1 MIMQQNPYIDEID
14 KLVEK
19 VLSRIE
25 HEIPWSGNFAP
36 VYESFP
42 NKDEATKR
50 VAGLF
55 RLRVYKMPADVV
67 PDPEKRYI
75 EAAVYHISGSY
86 KADVIV
92 GSGNNDDIISIMKSD
107 SFRAKLYDAYIILL
121 DMFSDL

>member
-1 MIMQQNPYIDEID
+1 MIMRQNPYIDEID
-14 KLVEK
+14 ELVEK

-25 HEIPWSGNFAP
+25 YEIPWSGDFAP
-36 VYESFP
+36 VYESFQ

-75 EAAVYHISGSY
+75 EAAVYHVSGSY
-86 KADVIV
+86 KATGIV
-92 GSGNNDDIISIMKSD
+92 GSGNKDEIISIMKSD
-107 SFRAKLYDAYIILL
+107 SFREKLYDAYVILL
-121 DMFSDL
+121 DVFNDL